1 MIISKRKDEHIKF
14 ANEEEVETNDFDK
27 IILEHN
33 SLPNLNYQEINLES
47 DFLGFKSNYP
57 FYINAMTGGSQK
69 ALEINKKLAL
79 IAKHFNIPIVLGSQ
93 SAAFKDPKL
102 IETYKIVRDNYETGI
117 IVANVSANAT
127 LEQAIKAVEMVN
139 ANALSIHINV
149 VQELV
154 MDEGDRDF
162 SKWQSNIK
170 TIVDNLTVPV
180 IVKEV
185 GFGMSKEVIERL
197 KSLGVKYIDVSG
209 KGGTNFARIE
219 RKRSVNNDFIFE
231 DVGISTVNSLLNG
244 KDIDITLHASGGIR
258 NALDIYK
265 AIKLGAKNVGLSQ
278 YFLKLTNLELNEAIK
293 EVEKLIDNLIKCYI
307 IFE

>member
-127 LEQAIKAVEMVN
+127 LEQVIKAVEMVN
-139 ANALSIHINV
+139 ADALSIHINV

>member
-14 ANEEEVETNDFDK
+14 ANEEEVGTNDFDK

-93 SAAFKDPKL
+93 SAAFKDSKL
-102 IETYKIVRDNYETGI
+102 KETYKIVRDNYETGI

>member
-14 ANEEEVETNDFDK
+14 ANEEEVGTNDFDK

-209 KGGTNFARIE
+209 KGGTNFARI
-219 RKRSVNNDFIFE
+219 
-231 DVGISTVNSLLNG
+231 
-244 KDIDITLHASGGIR
+244 
-258 NALDIYK
+258 
-265 AIKLGAKNVGLSQ
+265 
-278 YFLKLTNLELNEAIK
+278 
-293 EVEKLIDNLIKCYI
+293 
-307 IFE
+307 

>member
-14 ANEEEVETNDFDK
+14 ANEEEVGTNDFDK

-209 KGGTNFARIE
+209 KGGTNFASIE

>member
-14 ANEEEVETNDFDK
+14 ANEEEVGTNDFDK